1 MLSNLSNVLEA
12 SEETAHKYA
21 TMTEEAQAQATETR
35 NLLREVEEELTA
47 RAKQLADIQEASL
60 RNAAGL
66 RAAHG
71 SVSGDVP
78 ESLPGVLLENIT

>member
-1 MLSNLSNVLEA
+1 
-12 SEETAHKYA
+12 
-21 TMTEEAQAQATETR
+21 MTEEAQAQATDTR

-71 SVSGDVP
+71 SVSRDIP
-78 ESLPGVLLENIT
+78 ESLPGGLVGEYYF